1 MTAYDVQKDIH
12 AISSLSVIFA
22 AISLLYFL
30 ERVLSL
36 VFRLRSILKQ
46 FQIISDTHEQ
56 YFGNITEYNISENVS
71 VSHGLS
77 RKFEVWKLKKTLY

>member
-1 MTAYDVQKDIH
+1 MTAYDVQKDIP

-30 ERVLSL
+30 ERILSL

-46 FQIISDTHEQ
+46 FQIISDTHE
-56 YFGNITEYNISENVS
+56 
-71 VSHGLS
+71 
-77 RKFEVWKLKKTLY
+77 